1 MKIPEIKLSYKQK
14 VIMRVLQDEFG
25 GEAHGPELLDLA
37 EDAEIKEF
45 SINQITW
52 HLLRLREAGLVE
64 SKKNFYKGRLLNE
77 YKIAPV
83 VFFGGVILK

>member
-83 VFFGGVILK
+83 VSFGGVILK

>member
-37 EDAEIKEF
+37 EDTEIKEF

-64 SKKNFYKGRLLNE
+64 SKKNFYEGRLLNE

-83 VFFGGVILK
+83 VSSGGVILK

>member
-83 VFFGGVILK
+83 VSFRGVILK